1 MDVDW
6 ILFSGFE
13 ASNALKAR
21 SSKRASIN
29 YLAMAEKD
37 KIAINII
44 ETYDKLALV
53 YASKRV
59 LKPLK
64 TT

>member
-13 ASNALKAR
+13 ASNALKQATQ
-21 SSKRASIN
+21 KTSIN

-37 KIAINII
+37 KIAINNNRDI
-44 ETYDKLALV
+44 
-53 YASKRV
+53 
-59 LKPLK
+59 
-64 TT
+64 